1 MTSPAATAR
10 INELNEVETPAR
22 ELVEKLGYVFVPRAA
37 LATERADERDVLL
50 EGRLASAL
58 RRLNPW
64 MTDDHV
70 ARAIFA
76 LRNVAPTGMA
86 RNQAIHEYLTYGMP
100 LDVDEPGGRRTRTVH
115 FFDFDFPEPGVGRN
129 EYVVTTQMRV
139 RRAGERDGGA
149 EDDERHIIPD
159 LVLFVNGIPLVV
171 IEAKSGTLIGDVW
184 KARAVRQLLRYQGPK
199 GAPEL
204 FDYNLMCVAISGSA
218 AAYAAV
224 GAPEKAYAPWKLEP
238 AAAAEARARYGVE
251 PRGQAELILGL
262 LTPATLLD
270 ILRDFVVFE
279 PEQGKL
285 IKKLPRYQQYRAV
298 HNAMT
303 RILRGTKPEERGGVV
318 WHTQGSGKS
327 LTMLW
332 LATKLRREPRLDN
345 PTIVIVTDRIQLDRQ
360 ISETFRRCGFPSPE
374 RATRSRPRDAT
385 VPPPSAE
392 RARRYDGG
400 QPQGNEPP
408 PPDLQTLLRFGQG
421 RTIMTTIQ
429 KFEEAVETPAGG
441 LEVLNPASNLVVI
454 VDEAHRTQYGLI
466 AAKMRRALPKATFI
480 GFTGTPI
487 DKGFK
492 RSTMGTFGPLIDRYD
507 IKQSV
512 EDKATVPIF
521 YEARLPDLA
530 IVGPESVDRLFE
542 RVFAKESPEVRD
554 RIKRRYATKELLAE
568 ADQRIQQIA
577 EDIAKHYEDRFQA
590 NGFKAQVV
598 ATSRLAAARYKKWL
612 VEFGVNAWLV
622 VTTTPDDDEEITEAL
637 RDQPTAAEIESG
649 FKDPNNRD
657 YEVLVVVDQLI
668 TGFDAPVEQVLYLD
682 RNLREHT
689 LLQAIARV
697 NRPCTIS
704 RPDGTE
710 SVKDYGL
717 VVDYWGISK
726 ELEDALSAFDALD
739 AAQAMGPLPED
750 PADIIES
757 YAKQAEKYFP
767 GLDLNDVWACVKVFE
782 PDRVT
787 EGTYKRDL
795 WDQFVADYRLFAQK
809 VDAFLPDPRALS
821 YVDRLARLA
830 TIKQYVKAHL
840 VRGEEEI
847 DWADVSAKVKMLL
860 EGRIAAEVR
869 PLMDRPVSI
878 LDQDFSERIANLPH
892 DEARASAME
901 HAIRAQIKERFD
913 ENPTFYERLSEALQ
927 KVIDDMRQ
935 QVIDAAEACRRLA
948 KLRDE
953 TRALGDLAA
962 REGLS
967 ETSLA
972 VYELIDRALNKET
985 VDSGRLHEEPSLYLA
1000 GITPE
1005 LKSVALRIEEVMRR
1019 GQAIVD
1025 WQRNEDVL
1033 RIMRRDIKRELRGA
1047 GNLSETQLNDLVPS
1061 IVEIARRKVSR

>member
-1 MTSPAATAR
+1 MNSTIAPAR
-10 INELNEVETPAR
+10 INELNEAETPAR
-22 ELVEKLGYVFVPRAA
+22 ELLEKLGYIYVPRAA

-50 EGRLASAL
+50 YARLAGAL

-76 LRNVAPTGMA
+76 LRNVAATGIA
-86 RNQAIHEYLTYGMP
+86 RNQAIHEYLTYGMA
-100 LDVDEPGGRRTRTVH
+100 LDVDEAGGRRTRIVH
-115 FFDFDFPEPGVGRN
+115 FFDYDYPEPGLGKN

-171 IEAKSGTLIGDVW
+171 VEAKSGTLIGDVW
-184 KARAVRQLLRYQGPK
+184 KARAVRQLLRYQAPK

-224 GAPEKAYAPWKLEP
+224 GATEKAYAPWKLEP

-251 PRGQAELILGL
+251 PRGQAELIFGL
-262 LTPATLLD
+262 LAPATLLD

-298 HNAMT
+298 HHAMA
-303 RILRGTKPEERGGVV
+303 RILRRAKPEERGGVV

-332 LATKLRREPRLDN
+332 LATKLRREQRLDN
-345 PTIVIVTDRIQLDRQ
+345 PTIVIVTDRTQLDRQ

-374 RATRSRPRDAT
+374 RATRSRPKDREPAPSSDGKRWYERD
-385 VPPPSAE
+385 
-392 RARRYDGG
+392 RRSS
-400 QPQGNEPP
+400 QAPR
-408 PPDLQTLLRFGQG
+408 PDLQTLLRDGQG

-429 KFEEAVETPAGG
+429 KFEEAVETTAGS
-441 LEVLNPASNLVVI
+441 LEILNPASNLIVI
-454 VDEAHRTQYGLI
+454 IDEAHRTQYGLI
-466 AAKMRRALPKATFI
+466 AAKMRKALPNATFI

-492 RSTMGTFGPLIDRYD
+492 RSTMGKFGPLIDRYD

-512 EDKATVPIF
+512 EDKATVPIY

-568 ADQRIQQIA
+568 ANQRIQQIA
-577 EDIAKHYEDRFQA
+577 QDIAEHYEGRFQK
-590 NGFKAQVV
+590 NGFKAQLV

-612 VEFGVNAWLV
+612 VDLGVNAWLV
-622 VTTTPDDDEEITEAL
+622 VTTTADDDAEITEAL
-637 RDQPTAAEIESG
+637 RDQPTAAEIEAG
-649 FKDPNNRD
+649 FKDPDNRD

-697 NRPCTIS
+697 NRPCTIT
-704 RPDGTE
+704 REDGSD

-717 VVDYWGISK
+717 VVDYWGVSR

-739 AAQAMGPLPED
+739 AAQAMEPFPEE
-750 PADIIES
+750 PAANIES
-757 YAKQAEKYFP
+757 YAIQAESYFT

-782 PDRVT
+782 PDQVT

-795 WDQFVADYRLFAQK
+795 WDRFLADYRRFAQK
-809 VDAFLPDPRALS
+809 VDEFLPDPRALP

-830 TIKQYVKAHL
+830 SIRQYVKDNL
-840 VRGEEEI
+840 VRDEEEI
-847 DWADVSAKVKMLL
+847 DWADVSAKVKNLL
-860 EGRIAAEVR
+860 DGRIAAEIR
-869 PLMDRPVSI
+869 LLMDRPVSI
-878 LDQDFSERIANLPH
+878 LDQDFSERIAALPH

-913 ENPTFYERLSEALQ
+913 ENPTFYQKLSEALQ
-927 KVIDDMRQ
+927 KIIDDMRQ
-935 QVIDAAEACRRLA
+935 QLIDAAEACKRLA
-948 KLRDE
+948 GLRDE
-953 TRALGDLAA
+953 TLSLGDLAA

-972 VYELIDRALNKET
+972 VYELIDRALNSEAEE
-985 VDSGRLHEEPSLYLA
+985 GRGVLREEPAPYLA
-1000 GITPE
+1000 ATDPE
-1005 LKSVALRIEEVMRR
+1005 LKSVALRIEDVMRR

-1033 RIMRRDIKRELRGA
+1033 RMMRRDIKRELRGA
-1047 GNLSETQLNDLVPS
+1047 GDLSEDQLNDLVS
-1061 IVEIARRKVSR
+1061 SMVEIARRKVSR

>member
-1 MTSPAATAR
+1 MTAPTSQSR
-10 INELNEVETPAR
+10 INELTEAETPAR
-22 ELVEKLGYVFVPRAA
+22 ELLEKLGYTCVPRAA

-50 EGRLASAL
+50 EGRLAAAF

-76 LRNVAPTGMA
+76 LRNVAATGIA

-100 LDVDEPGGRRTRTVH
+100 VDVDEPGGRRTRTVH
-115 FFDFDFPEPGVGRN
+115 FFDFDYPEPGIGKN

-184 KARAVRQLLRYQGPK
+184 KARAVRQLLRYQAPK

-224 GAPEKAYAPWKLEP
+224 GAPEKAYAPWKLKP

-251 PRGQAELILGL
+251 PRGQAELIIGL
-262 LTPATLLD
+262 LAPATLLD

-285 IKKLPRYQQYRAV
+285 IKKLPRHQQYHAV
-298 HNAMT
+298 RIAMA
-303 RILRGTKPEERGGVV
+303 RILGGAKPEGRGGVV

-332 LATKLRREPRLDN
+332 LATKLRREQRLDN
-345 PTIVIVTDRIQLDRQ
+345 PTIVIVTDRTQLDRQ

-374 RATRSRPRDAT
+374 RATRSRPKEREQAPSGDGKRWYERD
-385 VPPPSAE
+385 
-392 RARRYDGG
+392 RRSS
-400 QPQGNEPP
+400 QTPR
-408 PPDLQTLLRFGQG
+408 PDLQTLLRDGHG

-429 KFEEAVETPAGG
+429 KFEEAVETPVGS
-441 LEVLNPASNLVVI
+441 LEILNAASNLIVI
-454 VDEAHRTQYGLI
+454 IDEAHRTQYGLV
-466 AAKMRRALPKATFI
+466 AAKMRKALPNATFI

-492 RSTMGTFGPLIDRYD
+492 RSTMGKFGPLIDRYD
-507 IKQSV
+507 IKESV
-512 EDKATVPIF
+512 EDKATVPIY

-568 ADQRIQQIA
+568 ANQRIQQIA
-577 EDIAKHYEDRFQA
+577 QDIAEHYESHFQT
-590 NGFKAQVV
+590 NGFKAQLV

-612 VEFGVNAWLV
+612 VDLGMNAWLV
-622 VTTTPDDDEEITEAL
+622 VTTTPDDDAEITGAL
-637 RDQPTAAEIESG
+637 RDQPTAAEIEAG
-649 FKDPNNRD
+649 FKDQDNRD
-657 YEVLVVVDQLI
+657 YEILVVVDQLI

-704 RPDGTE
+704 REDGSE
-710 SVKDYGL
+710 SVKDHGL
-717 VVDYWGISK
+717 VVDYWGVSR
-726 ELEDALSAFDALD
+726 ELEDALSTFDALD
-739 AAQAMGPLPED
+739 AAQAMKPFPEE
-750 PADIIES
+750 PAANIES
-757 YAKQAEKYFP
+757 YAIQAESYFT
-767 GLDLNDVWACVKVFE
+767 GRNLNDVWACVNVFE
-782 PDRVT
+782 PDQVT

-795 WDQFVADYRLFAQK
+795 WDRFLADYRLFAQK
-809 VDAFLPDPRALS
+809 VDEFLPDPRALQ

-830 TIKQYVKAHL
+830 SIRQYVKDNL
-840 VRGEEEI
+840 VRDEEEI
-847 DWADVSAKVKMLL
+847 DWADVSAKVKNLL
-860 EGRIAAEVR
+860 DGRIAAEVR
-869 PLMDRPVSI
+869 LLMDRPVSI
-878 LDQDFSERIANLPH
+878 LDQDFSQRIAGLPH

-913 ENPTFYERLSEALQ
+913 ENPTFYEKLSEALQ
-927 KVIDDMRQ
+927 KIIDDMRQ
-935 QVIDAAEACRRLA
+935 QLIDAAEACKRLA
-948 KLRDE
+948 GLRDD
-953 TRALGDLAA
+953 TLGLGDLAA
-962 REGLS
+962 EEGLS

-972 VYELIDRALNKET
+972 VYELIDRALNSEAEDGGG
-985 VDSGRLHEEPSLYLA
+985 VLREEPAPYLA
-1000 GITPE
+1000 AIDPE
-1005 LKSVALRIEEVMRR
+1005 LKSVALRIEDVMRR

-1033 RIMRRDIKRELRGA
+1033 RMMRRDIKRELRGA
-1047 GNLSETQLNDLVPS
+1047 GELSEDQLNELVS
-1061 IVEIARRKVSR
+1061 SMVEIARRKASR